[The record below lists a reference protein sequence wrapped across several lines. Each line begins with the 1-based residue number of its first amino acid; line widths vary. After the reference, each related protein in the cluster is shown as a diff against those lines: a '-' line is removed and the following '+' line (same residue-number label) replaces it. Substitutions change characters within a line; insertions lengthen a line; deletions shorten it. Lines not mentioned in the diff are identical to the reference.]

1 VPKNIDFS
9 LKSLLFAT
17 KSTKMIQT
25 HTSAFFKSIAALQ
38 ETIQSRTNITEAD
51 MTLVFQL
58 AHFKPF
64 EKGEFLTEDGKVE
77 NYLYFIV
84 EGVTRSF
91 FFKEDQNI
99 SLDFHFTGQFVS
111 VYESFL
117 DRTPAQHALE
127 ALTQVSTMRI
137 QHADLNKLYAQS
149 PKFEQVARIFT
160 EELFKKTSERVKGL
174 LSQSATERYVHLL
187 NAYPE
192 YVQNIPLKYLASYLN
207 IKPESLSRIRKKL

>member
-1 VPKNIDFS
+1 
-9 LKSLLFAT
+9 
-17 KSTKMIQT
+17 MIQT
-25 HTSAFFKSIAALQ
+25 NTAAFFQSVAVLQ
-38 ETIQSRTNITEAD
+38 EKIQKRTHITETDILLA
-51 MTLVFQL
+51 FQV
-58 AHFKPF
+58 AHFKQF
-64 EKGEFLTEDGKVE
+64 EKGTLLTEEGKVE
-77 NYLYFIV
+77 NYLYFIM

-117 DRTPAQHALE
+117 DQVPARHAIE

-137 QHADLNKLYAQS
+137 RHADLAKLYAQS
-149 PKFEQVARIFT
+149 PKFEQIGRILT
-160 EELFKKTSERVKGL
+160 EELFKNTSERLKSL
-174 LSQSATERYVHLL
+174 LSESATERYINLL
-187 NAYPE
+187 NTYPE

>member
-1 VPKNIDFS
+1 
-9 LKSLLFAT
+9 
-17 KSTKMIQT
+17 MIPT
-25 HTSAFFKSIAALQ
+25 NNSVFFQSIAALKATI
-38 ETIQSRTNITEAD
+38 ETRTNITEAD
-51 MTLVFQL
+51 MAFVFQL

-64 EKGEFLTEDGKVE
+64 EKGDLLTESGKIE
-77 NYLYFIV
+77 NYVYFIV

-117 DRTPAQHALE
+117 DQTPAQHAIE

-137 QHADLNKLYAQS
+137 RQADLTKLYTLS

-160 EELFKKTSERVKGL
+160 EELFKKGSARVKSL
-174 LSQSATERYVHLL
+174 LSESATERYVHLL

>member
-1 VPKNIDFS
+1 
-9 LKSLLFAT
+9 
-17 KSTKMIQT
+17 MIQT
-25 HTSAFFKSIAALQ
+25 DTSAFFQSVARLQ
-38 ETIQSRTNITEAD
+38 KVVQTRTNITETDIASA
-51 MTLVFQL
+51 FQL
-58 AHFKPF
+58 AQFKQF
-64 EKGEFLTEDGKVE
+64 KKGDLLTEADKIE
-77 NYLYFIV
+77 NYLYFII

-117 DRTPAQHALE
+117 DQTPARHAIE
-127 ALTQVSTMRI
+127 ALTPVSTMRI
-137 QHADLNKLYAQS
+137 RHGDLTKLYTQS
-149 PKFEQVARIFT
+149 PKFEQIARILT
-160 EELFKKTSERVKGL
+160 EDLFKKTSERVKSL
-174 LSQSATERYVHLL
+174 LSESATERYIHLL

>member
-1 VPKNIDFS
+1 
-9 LKSLLFAT
+9 
-17 KSTKMIQT
+17 MIQT
-25 HTSAFFKSIAALQ
+25 NASVFFHSVAALK
-38 ETIQSRTNITEAD
+38 ETIEARTNITEAD
-51 MTLVFQL
+51 IMLVFQL
-58 AHFKPF
+58 AHFKQF
-64 EKGEFLTEDGKVE
+64 EKGALLTEDGKVE

-117 DRTPAQHALE
+117 DRTPAHHAIE

-137 QHADLNKLYAQS
+137 QQADLIKLYAQS

-160 EELFKKTSERVKGL
+160 EELFKKGSERIKSL
-174 LSQSATERYVHLL
+174 LSESATERYVHLL

-192 YVQNIPLKYLASYLN
+192 YIQNIPLKYLASYLN